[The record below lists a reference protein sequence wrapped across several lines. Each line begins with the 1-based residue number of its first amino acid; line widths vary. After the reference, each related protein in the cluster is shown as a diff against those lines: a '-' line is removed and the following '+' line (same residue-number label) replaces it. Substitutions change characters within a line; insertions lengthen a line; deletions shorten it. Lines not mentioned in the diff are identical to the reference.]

1 MKREKRQQ
9 KARKKLCQFQ
19 QQAKQIEQVIL
30 ELNLNQNE
38 EGFELAKS
46 IINDIET
53 AGMTAIGNSLRQI
66 IQLFF
71 SRYVQMIV
79 SFIGAIIGALLGDWV
94 AYKWGIKE
102 VVGVGIGIGIGIIVL
117 FGFNICVDGDESEKS
132 YKLRILNNMDYEKYK
147 ELLKYDQKCVADE
160 LDITKFVQ

>member
-71 SRYVQMIV
+71 ARYVPMIV
-79 SFIGAIIGALLGDWV
+79 SFIGAFIGARLGDWE
-94 AYKWGIKE
+94 ANKWDIKE
-102 VVGVGIGIGIGIIVL
+102 VVWVGIGIIIIL
-117 FGFNICVDGDESEKS
+117 FGFNTCVEGDESEKS